1 MSNAKKIEVDADKFR
16 ELMGN
21 IGKTPASA
29 AREMGRGD
37 VYLNRKLRQGYF
49 EKQDVVTIEAL
60 FGIKADDYI
69 KKPETVQ
76 KSEETTTSEIDY
88 KKLGK
93 VIFDSVYAAMISA
106 DKAIRESR

>member
-1 MSNAKKIEVDADKFR
+1 MSNVKKIEINAEKFR

-60 FGIKADDYI
+60 FGIKPDDYI

-76 KSEETTTSEIDY
+76 KSEETTSEIDY
-88 KKLGK
+88 KKLGM